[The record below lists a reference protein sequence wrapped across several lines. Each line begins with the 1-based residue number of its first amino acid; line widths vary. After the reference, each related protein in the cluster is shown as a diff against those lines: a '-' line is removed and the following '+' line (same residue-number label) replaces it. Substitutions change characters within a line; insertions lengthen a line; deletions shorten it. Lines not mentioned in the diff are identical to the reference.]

1 MNIPMNTPTKLF
13 FDDNVIKLFRE
24 LDDDE
29 VIRIEL
35 INGNKIYF
43 LPSDEFY
50 PDSHRIIIIKSIKN
64 KRQKIIIDVSA
75 IAVVCTMSRE
85 TYDLKLNRG
94 ELYV

>member
-1 MNIPMNTPTKLF
+1 MNAPELF
-13 FDDNVIKLFRE
+13 LNEYVINLFRK
-24 LDDDE
+24 LHDDE

-50 PDSHRIIIIKSIKN
+50 QDSPIITIVKLIKDR
-64 KRQKIIIDVSA
+64 RQKIIIDVNA
-75 IAVVCTMSRE
+75 IAVICTMSRK
-85 TYDLKLNRG
+85 TYDLKLQRG

>member
-50 PDSHRIIIIKSIKN
+50 PD
-64 KRQKIIIDVSA
+64 
-75 IAVVCTMSRE
+75 
-85 TYDLKLNRG
+85 
-94 ELYV
+94 

>member
-1 MNIPMNTPTKLF
+1 MNTPKLF
-13 FDDNVIKLFRE
+13 LNDEVLHLFVE

-50 PDSHRIIIIKSIKN
+50 PDSPIITIVKQIKDQ
-64 KRQKIIIDVSA
+64 RQKIIIDVTA
-75 IAVVCTMSRE
+75 IAVICTMSRK
-85 TYDLKLNRG
+85 TYDLKLQRG

>member
-1 MNIPMNTPTKLF
+1 MNTPKLF
-13 FDDNVIKLFRE
+13 LNEYVINLFRK
-24 LDDDE
+24 LHDDE

-50 PDSHRIIIIKSIKN
+50 PDSPIITIVKPIKDQ
-64 KRQKIIIDVSA
+64 RQKIIIDVNA
-75 IAVVCTMSRE
+75 IAVICTMSRK
-85 TYDLKLNRG
+85 TYDLKLQRG

>member
-1 MNIPMNTPTKLF
+1 MNTPKLF
-13 FDDNVIKLFRE
+13 LNEYVINLFRK

-50 PDSHRIIIIKSIKN
+50 PDSPMIIIIKPIKDQ
-64 KRQKIIIDVSA
+64 RQKIIIDVTA
-75 IAVVCTMSRE
+75 IAVICTMSRK
-85 TYDLKLNRG
+85 TYDSKLKMG

>member
-1 MNIPMNTPTKLF
+1 MNTPKLF
-13 FDDNVIKLFRE
+13 LNDGVINLF
-24 LDDDE
+24 LNLNDDE

-50 PDSHRIIIIKSIKN
+50 PDSPMIIIVKPIKDQ
-64 KRQKIIIDVSA
+64 RQKIIIDVNA
-75 IAVVCTMSRE
+75 IAVICTMSRK
-85 TYDLKLNRG
+85 TYDLKLQRG

>member
-1 MNIPMNTPTKLF
+1 MNTPTKLF
-13 FDDNVIKLFRE
+13 LDDNIINLFTE

-50 PDSHRIIIIKSIKN
+50 PDSPMIIIIKPIKD
-64 KRQKIIIDVSA
+64 KRQKIIIDVNA
-75 IAVVCTMSRE
+75 IAVVCTMSRR

-94 ELYV
+94 ELC

>member
-1 MNIPMNTPTKLF
+1 MNTPELF
-13 FDDNVIKLFRE
+13 LNEYVMNLFRK

-50 PDSHRIIIIKSIKN
+50 PDSPMIIIVKPIKDQ
-64 KRQKIIIDVSA
+64 RQKIIIDVNA
-75 IAVVCTMSRE
+75 IAVICTMSRK
-85 TYDLKLNRG
+85 TYDLKLQRG

>member
-1 MNIPMNTPTKLF
+1 MNTPKLF
-13 FDDNVIKLFRE
+13 LDDEVLNLFIE

-50 PDSHRIIIIKSIKN
+50 PDSPMIIIIKPIKD
-64 KRQKIIIDVSA
+64 KRQKIIIDVTA
-75 IAVVCTMSRE
+75 IAVICTMSRK
-85 TYDLKLNRG
+85 TYDSKLKMG

>member
-1 MNIPMNTPTKLF
+1 MNTPTKLF
-13 FDDNVIKLFRE
+13 LNDEVLNLFVE

-50 PDSHRIIIIKSIKN
+50 PDSPLITIVKPIKDQ
-64 KRQKIIIDVSA
+64 RQKIIIDVTA
-75 IAVVCTMSRE
+75 IAVICTMSRK
-85 TYDLKLNRG
+85 TYDLKLQRG

>member
-1 MNIPMNTPTKLF
+1 MNTPKLF
-13 FDDNVIKLFRE
+13 LNEYVINLFRK

-35 INGNKIYF
+35 INGSKIYF

-50 PDSHRIIIIKSIKN
+50 PDSPIITIVKPIKDQ
-64 KRQKIIIDVSA
+64 RQKIIIDVTA
-75 IAVVCTMSRE
+75 IAVICTMSRQ
-85 TYDLKLNRG
+85 TYNSKLKRG

>member
-1 MNIPMNTPTKLF
+1 MNTPELF
-13 FDDNVIKLFRE
+13 LDDEVLNLFIE

-43 LPSDEFY
+43 LPSDVFY
-50 PDSHRIIIIKSIKN
+50 PDSPLITIVKPIKDH
-64 KRQKIIIDVSA
+64 RQKIIIDVTA
-75 IAVVCTMSRE
+75 IAVICTMSRK
-85 TYDLKLNRG
+85 TYDLKLQRG

>member
-1 MNIPMNTPTKLF
+1 MNAPELF
-13 FDDNVIKLFRE
+13 LNEYVINLFRK

-50 PDSHRIIIIKSIKN
+50 QDSPMIIIVKLIKE
-64 KRQKIIIDVSA
+64 KRQKIIIDVNA
-75 IAVVCTMSRE
+75 IAVICTMSRQ
-85 TYDLKLNRG
+85 TYDLKLQRG

>member
-1 MNIPMNTPTKLF
+1 MNTPAKLF
-13 FDDNVIKLFRE
+13 LDDGVINLFLE

-35 INGNKIYF
+35 INGNKIYY
-43 LPSDEFY
+43 LPSDDIYVIKEW
-50 PDSHRIIIIKSIKN
+50 IEIIKPIK
-64 KRQKIIIDVSA
+64 KDGRQLILINPNS
-75 IAVVCTMSRE
+75 IAVICTMSRE

>member
-1 MNIPMNTPTKLF
+1 MNTPKLF
-13 FDDNVIKLFRE
+13 LDDEVLNLFVE

-50 PDSHRIIIIKSIKN
+50 PDSPIITIVKPIKDQ
-64 KRQKIIIDVSA
+64 RQKIIIDVNS
-75 IAVVCTMSRE
+75 IAVVCTMSRK
-85 TYDLKLNRG
+85 TYDLKLQRG

>member
-1 MNIPMNTPTKLF
+1 MNTPELF
-13 FDDNVIKLFRE
+13 LNEYVINLFRK

-50 PDSHRIIIIKSIKN
+50 PDSPMIIIVKPIKDQ
-64 KRQKIIIDVSA
+64 RQKIIIDVTA
-75 IAVVCTMSRE
+75 IAVICTMSRK
-85 TYDLKLNRG
+85 TYDSKLKMG